1 MAHYVGILEGKGKTW
16 SIRVP
21 DLRGCHGGGRSASDA
36 ITNTIVAMQDW
47 AESVTGDGFPVPPAR
62 DVEAIMKDR
71 NAEFDPAA
79 GESLVILPLIR
90 ETARNVRANLSIDA
104 GMLEAIDAEAKL
116 RGLTRS
122 AFLVSAARDKIEQR
136 R

>member
-1 MAHYVGILEGKGKTW
+1 MTHYVGILEGDGSAW

-21 DLRGCHGGGRSASDA
+21 DLRGCHGAGDTVSEA
-36 ITNTIVAMQDW
+36 IANTIAAMKDW
-47 AESVTGDGFPVPPAR
+47 AGTVLGDGFPVPPAR
-62 DVEAIMKDR
+62 EVDVVMRDPDVEFVASS
-71 NAEFDPAA
+71 
-79 GESLVILPLIR
+79 ESLVLLPLIVDTGR
-90 ETARNVRANLSIDA
+90 PVRANLSLDS

-122 AFLVSAARDKIEQR
+122 AFLVGAAREKIEQR